1 VRAHVEAG
9 RKQLKRL
16 SDLIGDLLDVSRISS
31 GQMRLQWEPV
41 DIAAVVREVSTRLE
55 PEATRAES
63 SVTLEI
69 PEGLNIHSDR
79 MRLEQVTENLLTNA
93 IKYGAGKPI
102 HVRLEASPER
112 VTLSM
117 KDQGIGI
124 APEHQAR
131 IFERFERAVSERNYG
146 GLGLGLYITRT
157 IVEALGGTIRVDS
170 QPGQGA
176 CFTVELPREPPA
188 P

>member
-1 VRAHVEAG
+1 VEAG

-16 SDLIGDLLDVSRISS
+16 ADLIGDLLDVSRISS
-31 GQMRLQWEPV
+31 GQMKLHWEPV
-41 DIAAVVREVSTRLE
+41 DCAAVVREVATRLE

-63 SVTLEI
+63 RLVLEL
-69 PEGLNIHSDR
+69 PEELPGRSDR
-79 MRLEQVTENLLTNA
+79 MRLEQVAENLLTNA

-102 HVRLEASPER
+102 RVRLEAGPER
-112 VTLSM
+112 ITLTVR
-117 KDQGIGI
+117 DEGIGI

-157 IVEALGGTIRVDS
+157 IVEALGGTIRVQS
-170 QPGQGA
+170 EPGQGA